1 MAIGPTHIEWLS
13 HLALRSALAP
23 DAAVLDL
30 GPQDI
35 QIDRASLHRVACRHL
50 TPERADAA
58 MRAIF
63 SGSTAPQPDA
73 QKAFY
78 GIFGATS
85 YRSVDLCDPRA
96 TFAADLNQ
104 PLPDL
109 GRYDLITNFGTTEH
123 VFNIGTTFASIHRL
137 LKVGGVQVH
146 AVPGYAYID
155 HGYYNVHPSAYLDMA
170 RMNNYDVVDFSYVD
184 NIVVRDRS
192 RRVEVEPFDFD
203 ALPIRVAD
211 MHNTADLMTKVA
223 AQFYRNLTSGETRDV
238 LAEMLP
244 PDQRSEVGR
253 FPDPRLPICFVFDLC
268 FVALRRTGA
277 SPETF
282 VPPSQQVFGTPGR
295 IAKLRQLM
303 TRLRAR
309 IGA

>member
-13 HLALRSALAP
+13 HLARRSAFSP
-23 DAAVLDL
+23 RTAVLDL

-35 QIDRASLHRVACRHL
+35 QIDRESLHRVACRHVS
-50 TPERADAA
+50 PERAEQA
-58 MRAIF
+58 MQAIF
-63 SGSTAPQPDA
+63 AGAPAPQPDA

-78 GIFGATS
+78 AIFGAES

-96 TFAADLNQ
+96 TYAADLNQ

-123 VFNIGTTFASIHRL
+123 VFNIGGTFASIHRL
-137 LKVGGVQVH
+137 LKTNGVQLH

-184 NIVVRDRS
+184 NIVVRDRT

-203 ALPIRVAD
+203 GLPVRVSD
-211 MHNTADLMTKVA
+211 MRDTADLMNKVA
-223 AQFYRNLTSGETRDV
+223 AQFYRNLVSVETRNV

-244 PDQRSEVGR
+244 PDQRHDVGT

-268 FVALRRTGA
+268 FVALRRTAA
-277 SPETF
+277 SPEVF

-295 IAKLRQLM
+295 TAKLRQLV